1 MSTYLI
7 LDLWVQVDSLKQSI
21 YRDPVGSRYV
31 SHRRI
36 AAFDN
41 NLDYCFT
48 VLENAKQGI
57 EARNF
62 AFDVT

>member
-7 LDLWVQVDSLKQSI
+7 LVLWVQVDSLKQSI
-21 YRDPVGSRYV
+21 YRDTVGSRYV
-31 SHRRI
+31 SHRRT

-41 NLDYCFT
+41 HFDYCFI
-48 VLENAKQGI
+48 VLENVKQGI

-62 AFDVT
+62 AFGVA